1 MSSRD
6 GAVVEDFSYVYK
18 GLHLREHIMSE
29 VGWDG
34 HTVVSG

>member
-29 VGWDG
+29 VG
-34 HTVVSG
+34 